1 MVTAVSR
8 KQDLD
13 LAGSSDGP
21 EPIGI
26 DVTRRHVTSW
36 CHGTGRGLCPGPGNV
51 LRSSGVSAPEL
62 CGLGPLR
69 GYDQVVDPHGLID
82 GRTPPDVGP
91 DDELGELEVGP
102 GSRPIQHVV
111 AVDDQV
117 TIEPVLYHAVR
128 NTHAA
133 ADAVD
138 LQVDLDVVP
147 VTLVA
152 RGTGRRLER
161 DRPAAV
167 ELLVVVR
174 PAPVAFRE
182 EVALHDA
189 VAAAH
194 GPIFRDADQ
203 VHRQAAVAR
212 V

>member
-62 CGLGPLR
+62 CGLGPCR
-69 GYDQVVDPHGLID
+69 GYDQVADPHGLID

-91 DDELGELEVGP
+91 DDELGELEVGAD
-102 GSRPIQHVV
+102 SRPKQHIV
-111 AVDDQV
+111 AVADQV
-117 TIEPVLYHAVR
+117 TIEPVLYYSVR

-133 ADAVD
+133 AAAID

-152 RGTGRRLER
+152 RATGRGLER
-161 DRPAAV
+161 DRLAAV
-167 ELLVVVR
+167 DLSVIGRL
-174 PAPVAFRE
+174 A
-182 EVALHDA
+182 
-189 VAAAH
+189 
-194 GPIFRDADQ
+194 
-203 VHRQAAVAR
+203 
-212 V
+212 